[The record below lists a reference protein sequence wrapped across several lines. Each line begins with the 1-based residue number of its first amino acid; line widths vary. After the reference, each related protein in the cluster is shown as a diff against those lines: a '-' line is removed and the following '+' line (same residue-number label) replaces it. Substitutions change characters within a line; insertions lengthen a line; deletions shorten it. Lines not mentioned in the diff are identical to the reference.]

1 MFLVYLLL
9 ITEIQP
15 CTNEINIIQD
25 ADLPLLFPQG
35 VSLTSKSQTCDSAIS
50 PCPPPSPQTRWAPV
64 PSQAQNKASAK
75 SRGGDQDAPCQA
87 ALLSCSRGSGT
98 SNKV

>member
-1 MFLVYLLL
+1 MFLIYLLL

-15 CTNEINIIQD
+15 CTNEINVTQD

-35 VSLTSKSQTCDSAIS
+35 VSLTSNHRPVK
-50 PCPPPSPQTRWAPV
+50 V
-64 PSQAQNKASAK
+64 PSLHAPHHLSKARGPQSPPQAQNKASAG
-75 SRGGDQDAPCQA
+75 SRGGDQAAPCQA

-98 SNKV
+98 SSKV